1 MNMMKKFALGCSA
14 LAMSSALVAC
24 SDDGGGSVSDIT
36 ITAGTGKWMVDG
48 VVMADNNIF
57 DVKYKLTTADGK
69 QVDSAVYAFTVKEV
83 NPDTSEPLLELQLGK
98 GVGTVPGLETEIFQS
113 DMNGAC
119 GTMTLTV
126 TAIVEGSS
134 ALGGG
139 NGEAVELE
147 PVTGTFE
154 VACGTAGGKE
164 DPAELPEVPD
174 VDLTAS
180 LTEAS
185 VNLGGA
191 KSNLASS
198 LDLDAGMAYTSAQ
211 VLAAGFDKTTID
223 VIFSGSK
230 IMTPYGT
237 SAANYMS
244 KTYNGVNNGAGIFKV
259 NATAAAAAKNVDE
272 MLALWNAEEDP
283 MNVSAIAAGEAYLVI
298 TEQGVPVLIII
309 TAFDTTAQEI
319 TVKYF
324 KEAVAQ

>member
-1 MNMMKKFALGCSA
+1 MNMIKKFALGCSA

-36 ITAGTGKWMVDG
+36 ITAAGTGKWTVDG

-69 QVDSAVYAFTVKEV
+69 QVDSAVYAYTVKEV
-83 NPDTSEPLLELQLGK
+83 NPDTNENLLELQLGK
-98 GVGTVPGLETEIFQS
+98 GVGKVPGLETEIFQS

-126 TAIVEGSS
+126 TAIVEGSG
-134 ALGGG
+134 LTGG

-174 VDLTAS
+174 VDLTAT

-198 LDLDAGMAYTSAQ
+198 LDLDGGVAYTSAQ
-211 VLAAGFDKTTID
+211 VLAAGFDKTIID

-259 NATAAAAAKNVDE
+259 NATTAAAAKTVDD
-272 MLALWNAEEDP
+272 MLALWGEEDP
-283 MNVSAIAAGEAYLVI
+283 MSVSAVVAGDAYLVI
-298 TEQGVPVLIII
+298 TEKGIPVLIII
-309 TAFDTTAQEI
+309 DTFNTTAQEI

-324 KEAVAQ
+324 KEAAAQ

>member
-1 MNMMKKFALGCSA
+1 MNMIKKFALGCSA

-36 ITAGTGKWMVDG
+36 ITAAGTGKWTVDG

-57 DVKYKLTTADGK
+57 DVKYKLSDPHGK
-69 QVDSAVYAFTVKEV
+69 QVDSAVYAYTVKEV
-83 NPDTSEPLLELQLGK
+83 NPDTNENLLELQLGK

-113 DMNGAC
+113 NMNGAC

-126 TAIVEGSS
+126 TAIVEGSG
-134 ALGGG
+134 LTGG

-154 VACGTAGGKE
+154 VACGTAGDKDKPE
-164 DPAELPEVPD
+164 IPEVPE
-174 VDLTAS
+174 VDPTAT

-211 VLAAGFDKTTID
+211 VLADGFDKTIID

-244 KTYNGVNNGAGIFKV
+244 KTYNGVNNGAGLIKV
-259 NATAAAAAKNVDE
+259 DATAAAAAKTVND
-272 MLALWNAEEDP
+272 MIDLWGEKDVI
-283 MNVSAIAAGEAYLVI
+283 NVSAVTAGEAYLVI
-298 TEQGVPVLIII
+298 TEQTVPVLIII
-309 TAFDTTAQEI
+309 DTFNTTAQEI

-324 KEAVAQ
+324 KEAAAQ

>member
-1 MNMMKKFALGCSA
+1 MNMIKKFALGFSA

-36 ITAGTGKWMVDG
+36 ITPAGTGKWTVDG

-83 NPDTSEPLLELQLGK
+83 NPDTNENLLELQLGK

-126 TAIVEGSS
+126 TAIVEGSG
-134 ALGGG
+134 LTGG

-174 VDLTAS
+174 VDLTAT

-259 NATAAAAAKNVDE
+259 NATTAAAAKTVDD
-272 MLALWNAEEDP
+272 MLALWGEEDP
-283 MNVSAIAAGEAYLVI
+283 MSVSAVVAGDAYLVI
-298 TEQGVPVLIII
+298 TEKGIPVLIII
-309 TAFDTTAQEI
+309 DTFNTTAQEI

-324 KEAVAQ
+324 KEAAAQ